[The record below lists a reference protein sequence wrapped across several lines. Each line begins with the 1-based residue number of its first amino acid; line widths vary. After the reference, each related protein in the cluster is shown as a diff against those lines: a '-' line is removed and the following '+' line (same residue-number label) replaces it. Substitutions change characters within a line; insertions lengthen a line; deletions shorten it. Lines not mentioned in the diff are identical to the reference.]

1 MDLETFNKFRKIVYE
16 MSGIALADGKLAMVK
31 ARVGKRMRALKIH
44 DDRKYLQYVM
54 DDRSGH
60 ELINLLDA
68 ISINVT
74 SFCREA
80 IHFDIFKDLLL
91 DWCRKGQTKF
101 RIWSAASATGEEPYT
116 LAMTALEAL
125 QGYKTDIKILA
136 TDISTEA
143 LADCQLGT
151 YSKEKMDAV
160 PALLREKYFF
170 CHQQG
175 GCLYYTVKPELKKI
189 VVFKRLNLSTP
200 PFPMRGPFDV
210 VFCRN
215 VMIYFDNRVRS
226 NLLQEIARLL
236 REGGYLMV
244 GHAESLAGMLSGLK
258 PVKPSVYI
266 RPC

>member
-1 MDLETFNKFRKIVYE
+1 MDLKTFNMFRKIVYD

-31 ARVGKRMRALKIH
+31 ARVGKRMRALNIH
-44 DDRKYLQYVM
+44 DDRQYLQHVM
-54 DDRSGH
+54 EDRSGH
-60 ELINLLDA
+60 ELIKLLDA

-80 IHFDIFKDLLL
+80 VHFDIFRELLL
-91 DWCRKGQTKF
+91 EWCRKGQTKF

-125 QGYKTDIKILA
+125 KGYRTDIKILA
-136 TDISTEA
+136 TDISTKA

-151 YSKEKMDAV
+151 YSKEKISAV
-160 PALLREKYFF
+160 PLPLRDKYFV
-170 CHQQG
+170 CHQQNG
-175 GCLYYTVKPELKKI
+175 SLYYTVKPALKKM

-200 PFPMRGPFDV
+200 PFPMHGPFDV

-236 REGGYLMV
+236 KPGGYLMV

-266 RPC
+266 RP